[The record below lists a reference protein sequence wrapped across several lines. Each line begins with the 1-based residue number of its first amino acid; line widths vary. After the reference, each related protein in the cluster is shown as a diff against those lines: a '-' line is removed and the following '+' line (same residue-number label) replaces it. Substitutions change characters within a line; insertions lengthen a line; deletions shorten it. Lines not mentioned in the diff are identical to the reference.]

1 MKINITNNNNVVRA
15 RIVTIHLKETSGTS
29 TSTKSL
35 GQYAIPANCYI
46 KAISL
51 KGIYKITKVKD
62 VNTKMRVGTVM
73 HFITEAIPKEKE

>member
-1 MKINITNNNNVVRA
+1 MKINIKKHNDAVKP
-15 RIVTIHLKETSGTS
+15 RIVTIYLKETSGTS